1 MNPDPL
7 ENRWAIKKV
16 ISDREIRKDT
26 EERTV
31 LMKVQY
37 NDGPT
42 KWMTI
47 DELQI
52 VDPYLAINHAM
63 THDLM
68 YQQEYSWVQTYLDF
82 DEEVVEMVQAYK
94 AAAKIQRSI
103 SLVLKFLGALKGHLR
118 SIRRMGIMHG
128 GNL

>member
-1 MNPDPL
+1 MKLAASIAIDVVLLLTHVVAQPRDNFPSIPTLNAGMNSIKQFSDRSKKITKLRVYHAVLDRLNGLMNPDPL

-37 NDGPT
+37 NDGST
-42 KWMTI
+42 KWMII

-52 VDPYLAINHAM
+52 VDPYLAINHA
-63 THDLM
+63 T
-68 YQQEYSWVQTYLDF
+68 
-82 DEEVVEMVQAYK
+82 
-94 AAAKIQRSI
+94 
-103 SLVLKFLGALKGHLR
+103 
-118 SIRRMGIMHG
+118 
-128 GNL
+128 